1 MQYYVDPFGEESRV
15 AIFANL
21 GKSIRKWPFV
31 EESAP

>member
-1 MQYYVDPFGEESRV
+1 MHYNVNPPEEKSKV

-21 GKSIRKWPFV
+21 GKSIGKWPFV